1 MIRNFKLIIEYDGS
15 RYHGWQRQK
24 QDRSIQGEIE
34 KALKTITT
42 SSVTLIGSGRTDAG
56 VHARGQVANFKC
68 DTRLEPEA
76 LMNALNSLLEEDIVI
91 QACEPASTSF
101 HARYDAK
108 SKVYHYR
115 ILNRPL
121 PAAIGRQYAWF
132 IRKPLNLEA
141 MRAAIVHLIGHHDF
155 KAFES
160 SGSARQ
166 QTTRHI
172 YSAELTE
179 QESGLLVFEIEADGF
194 LRYMVR
200 SIVGTL
206 VDVGLGKLTPPE
218 FKRVLDSKDRSRA
231 SATAPARGLMLM
243 KVNYLRGRGVF
254 PSNPFCSEHKA
265 YQIKK

>member
-1 MIRNFKLIIEYDGS
+1 MTTNFRLIIEYDGS

-24 QDRSIQGEIE
+24 EDRSIQGEIE
-34 KALKTITT
+34 KALKTITA

-91 QACEPASTSF
+91 QACEPVSASF

-121 PAAIGRQYAWF
+121 PAAIGRQYSWF
-132 IRKPLNLEA
+132 IRKMLNQEA
-141 MRAAIVHLIGHHDF
+141 MRAAIVHLIGRHDF
-155 KAFES
+155 KTFEGT
-160 SGSARQ
+160 GSARQ

-179 QESGLLVFEIEADGF
+179 QDSGLLVFQIEADGF

-206 VDVGLGKLTPPE
+206 VDVGLGKMSPAD
-218 FKRVLDSKDRSRA
+218 FKNILDSTDRSQA
-231 SATAPARGLMLM
+231 GVTAPARGLILVR
-243 KVNYLRGRGVF
+243 VNY
-254 PSNPFCSEHKA
+254 
-265 YQIKK
+265 